1 MSPKRSEGFK
11 ADRQEELLAA
21 AQRCFLAQGYDRTTM
36 REIAAEAGVSTG
48 AIYTYFGTKAEILQA
63 LCAQQASAE
72 VRDLQATLAALP
84 PGGDPI
90 AAGLAVVLGKLLR
103 LTPAERQAR
112 EQSNLLV
119 FYEAAR
125 DSDFGQRF
133 CESIALWRQVVT
145 DILHQEQA
153 AGRLRVT
160 VDHAALANVLIALP
174 IGLEIVEL
182 LGGEPHDWAELVHT
196 LSTTLRQ
203 GLDPVPQPVPLNQ

>member
-1 MSPKRSEGFK
+1 MSPKRSEEFK
-11 ADRQEELLAA
+11 ADREEELLAA
-21 AQRCFLAQGYDRTTM
+21 ARRCFLAQGYDRTTM

-63 LCAQQASAE
+63 LCKQQTSAE
-72 VRDLQATLAALP
+72 VRDLQATLAELP
-84 PGGDPI
+84 PDGDPI
-90 AAGLAVVLGKLLR
+90 AAGLAIVLGKQLQI
-103 LTPAERQAR
+103 TPAERQAR
-112 EQSNLLV
+112 EQANLLV

-125 DSDFGQRF
+125 DRDLGQRF
-133 CESIALWRQVVT
+133 RESITLWRQVVT
-145 DILHQEQA
+145 GILRQEQA
-153 AGRLRVT
+153 AGRLRES

-203 GLDPVPQPVPLNQ
+203 GLDPVPQPVPISQ